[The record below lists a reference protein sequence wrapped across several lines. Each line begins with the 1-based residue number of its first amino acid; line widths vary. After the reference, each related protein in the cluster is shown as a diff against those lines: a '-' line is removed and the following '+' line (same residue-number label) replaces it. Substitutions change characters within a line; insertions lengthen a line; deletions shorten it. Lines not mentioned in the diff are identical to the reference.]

1 MKTRLPTERCDRI
14 CPACGNSSVPVPL
27 LDLAGCGNTRKT
39 VYFPRVGNARKQPR
53 GPENGVVGMSEP
65 GSLAHCVD
73 DNCDVNGNSCS
84 RAGHVHQESPAACL
98 LNGGDTVSA

>member
-1 MKTRLPTERCDRI
+1 MRSRPLF
-14 CPACGNSSVPVPL
+14 ASANLLVPRNFATLCVLWKQECFAVLRPL
-27 LDLAGCGNTRKT
+27 QIEFLA
-39 VYFPRVGNARKQPR
+39 R

-84 RAGHVHQESPAACL
+84 RAGHVHQESPAASL

>member
-1 MKTRLPTERCDRI
+1 MAFSASLLLSACAVETRVFRGTASAASRVSWE
-14 CPACGNSSVPVPL
+14 PA
-27 LDLAGCGNTRKT
+27 
-39 VYFPRVGNARKQPR
+39 R

-84 RAGHVHQESPAACL
+84 RAGHVHQESPAPSL
-98 LNGGDTVSA
+98 LNGGDTVSP